1 MSFVMAGS
9 AISLGLVALMAQSI
23 LAKQMDEWRLLPRL
37 ERVTELYFTDYRQLP
52 ASVSPGAQQTVAF
65 TVHNLE
71 HRKTDYRYKL
81 TAMPEDEQTERQL
94 GAGKFTLNHNDSAKI
109 RKTVTLPLLDKRV
122 AVKVTLEYMGI
133 ASGESTPSA
142 QKQAIH
148 YWVTTD
154 LPDQKEDTNEDT

>member
-1 MSFVMAGS
+1 MIAGG

-52 ASVSPGAQQTVAF
+52 TSVSPDAKQTVAF

-71 HRKTDYRYKL
+71 HRTTDYHYKL
-81 TAMPEDEQTERQL
+81 SVTSEDEQTERPL
-94 GAGKFTLNHNDSAKI
+94 GSGKFTLNHNENLKVN
-109 RKTVTLPLLDKRV
+109 RTVTLPVLDKRV

-133 ASGESTPSA
+133 VSGESTLST

-154 LPDQKEDTNEDT
+154 LPGQSGDTNEDT